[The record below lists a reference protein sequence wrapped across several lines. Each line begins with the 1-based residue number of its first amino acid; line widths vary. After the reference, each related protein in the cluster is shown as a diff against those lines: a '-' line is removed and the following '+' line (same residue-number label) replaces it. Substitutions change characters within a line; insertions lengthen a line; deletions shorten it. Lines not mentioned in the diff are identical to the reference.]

1 MYWQRLEIFLKD
13 SGRSYEKKS
22 SKIFEYVIQQTA
34 GGTLSR

>member
-13 SGRSYEKKS
+13 SGRSYEKKF
-22 SKIFEYVIQQTA
+22 SKFFEYEIQQTV